1 MAHVDRSC
9 IDRYEAHLVV
19 GEKGGPMRPWPHNR
33 LAPPNRRYE
42 ARSAAMHFPQGYIH
56 QLEAAR
62 ACDNAGKRLCRFDEW
77 RRACL
82 GSKRQTFAYANDEEL
97 GRCNKGKANLLD
109 QLWGHDARRWSY
121 ENHMNHP
128 LLNAVAGF
136 LARTGEHDGCVSEA
150 GVYDLVGNL
159 HEWVA
164 ERVTIPI
171 ALRIEREKIRRQPQP
186 YRLGHGILMGG
197 FYSTGKQHGP
207 GCYYVTLAHLTTY
220 HDYSTGF
227 RCCADA
233 K

>member
-1 MAHVDRSC
+1 MAHIDRFC

-19 GEKGGPMRPWPHNR
+19 GQKEGPMKLWPHNR
-33 LAPPNRRYE
+33 PAPTDRRYE
-42 ARSAAMHFPQGYIH
+42 ARSAPGQFPQGYVN

-82 GSKRQTFAYANDEEL
+82 GKSDNTFGYGKEEQA
-97 GRCNKGKANLLD
+97 GRCNKGKPHLLD
-109 QLWGHDARRWSY
+109 QLWGSDARRWTY
-121 ENHMNHP
+121 ESHLNHP
-128 LLNAVAGF
+128 LLNTIGGY
-136 LARTGEHDGCVSEA
+136 LARSGEHEGCGSEA
-150 GVYDLVGNL
+150 GVHDLVGNL

-164 ERVTIPI
+164 DRVTVSI
-171 ALRIEREKIRRQPQP
+171 ARRVEGEKIRRQPQP
-186 YRLGHGILMGG
+186 YRLGNGILMGG

-207 GCYYVTLAHLTTY
+207 GCYYVTLAHLASY